1 MIRLDAQILLHH
13 RRVRT
18 GDFLLYTHSPILSEL
33 QGVHSMDNELFAL
46 AERLGHSLKAQ
57 GYKIATAESCTGGW
71 IAQALTEVPGSSA
84 WFDQGFV
91 TYSNNAKVQ
100 MLGVNSQTL
109 VQHGAV
115 SAEVAQQMAA
125 GALAN
130 SEADWAIAVTG
141 IAGPDGGSEDKPVG
155 TVYIAWQ
162 NKNGFSNVERL
173 SLSGNRHQIRRQ
185 TVIRAIER
193 VLDFGH

>member
-1 MIRLDAQILLHH
+1 
-13 RRVRT
+13 
-18 GDFLLYTHSPILSEL
+18 
-33 QGVHSMDNELFAL
+33 MDNALFQL
-46 AERLGHSLKAQ
+46 AERLGHSLKANS
-57 GYKIATAESCTGGW
+57 YKIATAESCTGGW

-84 WFDQGFV
+84 WFDRGFV

-100 MLGVNSQTL
+100 MLGVNPQTL
-109 VQHGAV
+109 AEYGAV

-141 IAGPDGGSEDKPVG
+141 IAGPSGGGEEKPVG

-162 NKNGFSNVERL
+162 NKDGFSKVEK
-173 SLSGNRHQIRRQ
+173 SQFSGNRHQIRKQ
-185 TVIRAIER
+185 TVKKAIEGVIFSILNKIR
-193 VLDFGH
+193 